1 MTNQYYETI
10 SQLQQQNTNREYV
23 TGWVTGFLGNP
34 KLEEQR
40 ITDAWEA
47 GYEDGQAKNT
57 ENASKW
63 QGGQ

>member
-10 SQLQQQNTNREYV
+10 SQLQQQNTNAEYV